1 MSDQNPQI
9 KIDLTNLNRIDD
21 VKNGNIDVFV
31 TLSEEFSISVL
42 VGTSQNLQHLMGKDN
57 VNFLSPPSLFIIV
70 TKLTEEIIKDAINGY
85 MEAGRST
92 DGELNWD
99 NPTQ

>member
-1 MSDQNPQI
+1 MNW
-9 KIDLTNLNRIDD
+9 IDA
-21 VKNGNIDVFV
+21 VKSGNVRVFG
-31 TLSEEFSISVL
+31 TLSEGFSISVL

-85 MEAGRST
+85 MEAGRSP

>member
-1 MSDQNPQI
+1 MSDQSPQI

-21 VKNGNIDVFV
+21 VKNGNRDVFV
-31 TLSEEFSISVL
+31 TLFEGFSISVL

-92 DGELNWD
+92 DGELN
-99 NPTQ
+99 

>member
-1 MSDQNPQI
+1 MSDQSPQI

-31 TLSEEFSISVL
+31 TLFEGFSISVL

-85 MEAGRST
+85 MGAGRSP
-92 DGELNWD
+92 DGELN
-99 NPTQ
+99 

>member
-1 MSDQNPQI
+1 MSDQSPQI

-31 TLSEEFSISVL
+31 TLSEGFSISVL

-85 MEAGRST
+85 MEAGRSP
-92 DGELNWD
+92 DGELNRD